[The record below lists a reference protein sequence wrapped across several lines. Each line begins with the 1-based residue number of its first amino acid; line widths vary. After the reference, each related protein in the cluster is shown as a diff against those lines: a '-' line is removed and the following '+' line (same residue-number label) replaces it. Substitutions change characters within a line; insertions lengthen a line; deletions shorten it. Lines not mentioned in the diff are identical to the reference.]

1 MLKEYVRGA
10 PEKQKNLETFLKNR
24 DWQNYAIQVHSVKSS
39 SKMIGAADLSVRAA
53 ALEKAADQ
61 GDENTVVRQHP
72 EMAALF
78 EKTVKAAME
87 VTKENESSG
96 DSGDDDEILEFLP
109 EGET

>member
-1 MLKEYVRGA
+1 
-10 PEKQKNLETFLKNR
+10 
-24 DWQNYAIQVHSVKSS
+24 
-39 SKMIGAADLSVRAA
+39 
-53 ALEKAADQ
+53 
-61 GDENTVVRQHP
+61 
-72 EMAALF
+72 MAALF